1 MFGHRS
7 FLMFLN
13 SMLSKQHYIALLNM
27 WRVYPQFF
35 DNLRRYILC
44 DGEYPYNI
52 KINTKNGLLE
62 VILHSYHD
70 LMTVNEIFCR
80 LDYRA
85 NSKINTVVDFGSNI
99 GVSALYFLSQNEKS
113 RCYLFEPDPKNIE
126 RLKKTL
132 FGFEQRYELNEVA
145 VSNES
150 GIIKFGV
157 EVTGRYGGINI
168 DSEKYIEVQCLDV
181 NKVLQD
187 ILSRENLI
195 DILKIDTEG
204 VEIQTVESIK
214 IDFLKRIKVIY
225 LEAFPMN
232 TLHQDIFVQE
242 QYGSICQLTNR
253 EYLHL
258 RRSPS
263 KRHSLQEN

>member
-1 MFGHRS
+1 MKS
-7 FLMFLN
+7 I
-13 SMLSKQHYIALLNM
+13 LSKQHYIALWNM
-27 WRVYPQFF
+27 LRVYPRFF
-35 DNLRRYILC
+35 ENLRRYILC
-44 DGEYPYNI
+44 NGRYPYDI
-52 KINTKNGLLE
+52 KINSKNGLLE
-62 VILHSYHD
+62 VTLHSYHD

-99 GVSALYFLSQNEKS
+99 GVSALYFLSQNKKS

-132 FGFEQRYELNEVA
+132 LGFEQRFELNEVA

-150 GIIKFGV
+150 GIIRFGI
-157 EVTGRYGGINI
+157 EATGRYGGINI
-168 DSEKYIEVQCLDV
+168 DSEKYIEVRCLDV
-181 NKVLQD
+181 NEVLHN
-187 ILSRENLI
+187 ILSKENLI

-204 VEIQTVESIK
+204 VEIQTVESINP
-214 IDFLKRIKVIY
+214 DFLKRIKVIY
-225 LEAFPMN
+225 LEAYPTN

-253 EYLHL
+253 EYLSL
-258 RRSPS
+258 MRSPS
-263 KRHSLQEN
+263 KIHLLQKTKLVEKSMI